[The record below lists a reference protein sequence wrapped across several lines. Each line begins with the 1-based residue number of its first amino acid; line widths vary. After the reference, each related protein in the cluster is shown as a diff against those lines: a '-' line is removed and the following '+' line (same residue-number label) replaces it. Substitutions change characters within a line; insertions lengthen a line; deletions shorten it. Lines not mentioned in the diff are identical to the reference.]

1 MWLLREQPNGTASA
15 LHNEGFFVSAST
27 ISLDTI
33 QAYRQ
38 THYRVYAQPAF
49 TLCIDQP
56 SAELLALHLAHRVQ
70 SSAFITAYNPY
81 SHPTGADLN
90 RQRQQLLVQQLR
102 AAAYSVI
109 PGIGQH
115 PSNNWPGEESCLVL
129 GLGREEAGALGTQ
142 QEQNA
147 IVWCGLDGIPE
158 LVLLR

>member
-1 MWLLREQPNGTASA
+1 MWLFREQPNGTASA

-38 THYRVYAQPAF
+38 THYHVCVQPAF
-49 TLCIDQP
+49 TLSIAQP
-56 SAELLALHLAHRVQ
+56 SAELLGLHQAHHVQ

-81 SHPTGADLN
+81 SQPTNIDDN
-90 RQRQQLLVQQLR
+90 QQRQQALLQQLH
-102 AAAYSVI
+102 AAGYTVL

-115 PSNNWPGEESCLVL
+115 PSNNWPSEESCLVL
-129 GLGREEAGALGTQ
+129 GLGREEASALGMQ

-147 IVWCGLDGIPE
+147 IVWCGPDGIPE

>member
-1 MWLLREQPNGTASA
+1 M
-15 LHNEGFFVSAST
+15 SAST

-38 THYRVYAQPAF
+38 THYRVHAQPAF
-49 TLCIDQP
+49 TLCIAQP
-56 SAELLALHLAHRVQ
+56 SAELIALHQANRVQ

-81 SHPTGADLN
+81 SQPTGADDN
-90 RQRQQLLVQQLR
+90 QQRHQLLVQQLH
-102 AAAYSVI
+102 AAGYTVL

-129 GLGREEAGALGTQ
+129 GLGREEASALGMQ